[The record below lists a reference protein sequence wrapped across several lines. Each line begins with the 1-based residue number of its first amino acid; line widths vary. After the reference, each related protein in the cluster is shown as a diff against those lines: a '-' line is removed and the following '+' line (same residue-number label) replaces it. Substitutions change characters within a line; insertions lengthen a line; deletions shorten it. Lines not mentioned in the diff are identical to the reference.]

1 MAHFFAIEQG
11 IFVAIMMITH
21 LNDLIAQ
28 EYFLGVKMIRIKV
41 NF

>member
-1 MAHFFAIEQG
+1 MAHFFAIEQR
-11 IFVAIMMITH
+11 IFDAIMIITH

-28 EYFLGVKMIRIKV
+28 EYFLGVKMKRIKV